1 MENAIKKNMFWI
13 MAGLIIILAT
23 VFAIQNYDN
32 VEVTIFFLKLNGPL
46 FFVIVVVFGLGV
58 LLGRI
63 WGALAQIRKNKVTN
77 GNPKIENAKVIE
89 D

>member
-1 MENAIKKNMFWI
+1 MFWI
-13 MAGLIIILAT
+13 VAGLIIILAT

-46 FFVIVVVFGLGV
+46 FFVIIVVFGLGV

-63 WGALAQIRKNKVTN
+63 WGALAQFRKSKNANEKQ
-77 GNPKIENAKVIE
+77 KIEDAKVIE